1 MVRYVSIILGFS
13 KKKRH
18 RFKIGEEKVQVE
30 RIFEF
35 FFFKFE
41 MYRNARREDVS
52 PFIFL
57 VVHIYDVWH
66 VKRNDETSKEKK
78 SYSKGLI

>member
-1 MVRYVSIILGFS
+1 
-13 KKKRH
+13 
-18 RFKIGEEKVQVE
+18 
-30 RIFEF
+30 
-35 FFFKFE
+35 
-41 MYRNARREDVS
+41 MYRRNARREDVS

-57 VVHIYDVWH
+57 VVHIHDVWH